1 MILHAKLLLWSIRLD
16 EIDRFIQ
23 IHNGIRNL
31 VLFSYSY
38 DEICNKIKHLISGK
52 SSITDSINYNF
63 AKTRINSCNSLPIE
77 KNIDFS

>member
-1 MILHAKLLLWSIRLD
+1 MILHTKLLLWSIRLD
-16 EIDRFIQ
+16 EIDR
-23 IHNGIRNL
+23 IRNL

-63 AKTRINSCNSLPIE
+63 AKTRINSCNSLPNE

>member
-1 MILHAKLLLWSIRLD
+1 MKFVISLK
-16 EIDRFIQ
+16 F
-23 IHNGIRNL
+23 
-31 VLFSYSY
+31 V
-38 DEICNKIKHLISGK
+38 ISGK